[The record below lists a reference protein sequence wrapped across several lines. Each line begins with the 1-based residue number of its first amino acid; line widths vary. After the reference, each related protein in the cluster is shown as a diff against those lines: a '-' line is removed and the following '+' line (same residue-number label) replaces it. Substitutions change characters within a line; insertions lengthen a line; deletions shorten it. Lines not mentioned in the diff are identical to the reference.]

1 VWNVL
6 TRCAHKSQKIID
18 IFTNFTDIFENSIGI
33 SANINGI
40 LSFFGARAGFEGRS
54 RWR

>member
-6 TRCAHKSQKIID
+6 NRCAHKSQNITD

-40 LSFFGARAGFEGRS
+40 LSFFGARAGFALRNG
-54 RWR
+54 WL